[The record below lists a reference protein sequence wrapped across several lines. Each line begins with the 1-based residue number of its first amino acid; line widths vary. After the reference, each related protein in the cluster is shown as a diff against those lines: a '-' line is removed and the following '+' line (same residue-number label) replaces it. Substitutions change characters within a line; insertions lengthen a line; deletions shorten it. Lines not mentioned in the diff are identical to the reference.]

1 MATAYKAIKEGF
13 VQNYRM
19 EATLVPL
26 ADTYYFEVELNEQ
39 LTGNGR
45 KSNWGLP
52 RNKFYDINQFTVVGN
67 DIKNFAISYANTHQG
82 IIATIKDALHNG
94 NRVKLEGV
102 KLKDDPPIIPPIE
115 IENPDMVVVDEPAD
129 EEPDNPNGIFG
140 RPINVGDH
148 DLTMTDVPVKDDI
161 PQFELRQVTIYKK

>member
-19 EATLVPL
+19 EATLAPL
-26 ADTYYFEVELNEQ
+26 ADTFYFEVELNEQ
-39 LTGNGR
+39 LAGNGR

-52 RNKFYDINQFTVVGN
+52 RNKFYDINQFTVAV
-67 DIKNFAISYANTHQG
+67 DEVKNFAISYANTHQG

-102 KLKDDPPIIPPIE
+102 KLKDDPPIIDPIDIE
-115 IENPDMVVVDEPAD
+115 IGDLVVEDEPAGD
-129 EEPDNPNGIFG
+129 EPDNPNGLFDN
-140 RPINVGDH
+140 PINVGDQ
-148 DLTMTDVPVKDDI
+148 DLVLADDPVEDDI
-161 PQFELRQVTIYKK
+161 PQFELRQVTIFKN